1 MTLTQFDLNICFIFF
16 ITKELIKHLLIKLI
30 DIFSMIVDSFKV
42 LFSLNLLFAI
52 INKNYELFIIR

>member
-30 DIFSMIVDSFKV
+30 DIFSMIVDSFKM